1 MATSSIHIANGAGGY
16 FAHNSREQETV
27 NSIFKDE
34 PNFCSCSKDEA
45 FKIYKAELETRTQA
59 YLANHPTRKKLH
71 AKTTTHLSAI
81 VNFNKKHTPQDI
93 KRVCDYLEKRFDTK
107 VIQYSMHRDEGWED
121 NGVPVKNYH
130 AHIEFM
136 GLDSEGAS
144 VRQKL
149 KRKELIE
156 LQTDVAKL
164 LGMKR
169 GTNYTAEQKPRPK
182 RLDTY
187 EFKAKAKAVHEA
199 KQEYNFR
206 EMQKRITALES
217 ADTEQKKELHRLNS
231 QVKNKKATIED
242 LAKKIKSLE
251 RKNQDVGQENIRLTN
266 ESQYIKSKN
275 TQLQSTV
282 NGLESKNKHLEEE
295 LHQKQLE
302 SDSRPNMS
310 VLEREAEEYLHKEL
324 GIVNKQ
330 GKFTLVGAF
339 KYLVDK
345 VKELQ
350 AKVAELMAENK
361 SLQAQLDTQETP
373 QEPKSEKEQ
382 EMEKWWAEQ
391 PLFKEVGDNADEQI
405 QELTN
410 PSKPRRYRN

>member
-1 MATSSIHIANGAGGY
+1 MQTLVA
-16 FAHNSREQETV
+16 ETLGM
-27 NSIFKDE
+27 E
-34 PNFCSCSKDEA
+34 RGQSK
-45 FKIYKAELETRTQA
+45 LETKRERLSHRQYKQHAQA
-59 YLANHPTRKKLH
+59 
-71 AKTTTHLSAI
+71 
-81 VNFNKKHTPQDI
+81 V
-93 KRVCDYLEKRFDTK
+93 
-107 VIQYSMHRDEGWED
+107 
-121 NGVPVKNYH
+121 
-130 AHIEFM
+130 
-136 GLDSEGAS
+136 
-144 VRQKL
+144 QK
-149 KRKELIE
+149 
-156 LQTDVAKL
+156 
-164 LGMKR
+164 
-169 GTNYTAEQKPRPK
+169 
-182 RLDTY
+182 
-187 EFKAKAKAVHEA
+187 A
-199 KQEYNFR
+199 KQETKQELAYNFR